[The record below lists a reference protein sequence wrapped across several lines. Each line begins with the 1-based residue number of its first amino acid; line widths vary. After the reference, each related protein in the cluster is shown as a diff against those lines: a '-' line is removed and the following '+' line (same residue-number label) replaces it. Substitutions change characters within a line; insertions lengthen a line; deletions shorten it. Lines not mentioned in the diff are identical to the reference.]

1 MSQIKTQRMGRILAA
16 GSKDRVDEVIEIL
29 AKLNAIHFIEYDGTD
44 DGFNLGT
51 PKEES
56 EVVGKRLNKLR
67 SAASIISFNGPK
79 SMISADKVREE
90 LDNSLTDAVEQLLQ
104 KSSQFESLE
113 NSLSSV
119 KEQKEILELLS
130 CLEVDVD
137 LLSGYSSL
145 SSFVGTISGSF
156 SQIESEIDNGEI
168 PCIYYH
174 GTSNGVKVVG
184 VFVRNEF
191 SNRLQTNLN
200 QSGFQAIN
208 IPENMVGNPSLI
220 LSDIQI
226 KIDNIISEKASI
238 SDEIKAWSEK
248 YGPSLACGLEVLER
262 DHDILTAPVKI
273 AVSNHAFFIDG
284 WIELSR
290 SEEVQNALKDACLYT
305 EVTPFKVKAGGGGHG
320 HSDDH
325 HHHHQEMPP
334 ISYHERKLSKPMELL
349 TDAVGRPAYGRIDP
363 TLFMFVTYPIFFGMM
378 LGDMA
383 YGLVTLALGAY
394 VFSKANS
401 NEMIEL
407 GGKFLIYIG
416 LGTLIFGYIYAEFA
430 GWEIFLYEK
439 LTYADGS
446 YMKDSSDHY
455 MYSENL
461 SPVAFL
467 ANLYPFD
474 LDHGYGPAVEL
485 GYGIN
490 LSFPFHRVGTHLNDL
505 IILTIYVGFF
515 HIIIGKL
522 IGFRDVLFYGT
533 DHGHVGL
540 VAAFFEHGVWILL
553 LIGGFFFSYG
563 YLGSTKYG
571 LDVEHLMLPG
581 AIVALSSVVMLIYT
595 LYKYHG
601 IPIAVSLILAPIE
614 AMGMMPSVISYV
626 RLFAVGIVGV
636 KIAETG
642 NKLWEPM
649 MEAELYLIPVFFIG
663 WLSVQMFAWALG
675 IFSPNIHAARLH
687 FVEWMRQYYDS
698 SGEAFE
704 PFGFRSNFVEV
715 E

>member
-1 MSQIKTQRMGRILAA
+1 MSQIKTQRMGRIMAA
-16 GSKDRVDEVIEIL
+16 GSKEKIDEVLGII
-29 AKLNAIHFIEYDGTD
+29 AKLNAIHFIEYNGLDE
-44 DGFNLGT
+44 GFDLGV
-51 PKEES
+51 PKQES

-67 SAASIISFNGPK
+67 SAASIVNFTGPK
-79 SMISADKVREE
+79 KVVSADEVRS
-90 LDNSLTDAVEQLLQ
+90 N
-104 KSSQFESLE
+104 LE
-113 NSLSSV
+113 NSLSEAVDKLLHMNSHLEDV
-119 KEQKEILELLS
+119 SSALSSSLETKETLEMLS
-130 CLEVDVD
+130 SLDIDVE
-137 LLSGYSSL
+137 LLSGYNSL
-145 SSFVGTISGSF
+145 SSFVGVVSGSVTDIELDIEEGSISGIF
-156 SQIESEIDNGEI
+156 MKGFANGANIVAIFVENK
-168 PCIYYH
+168 Y
-174 GTSNGVKVVG
+174 SNQV
-184 VFVRNEF
+184 
-191 SNRLQTNLN
+191 QTRLN

-208 IPENMVGNPSLI
+208 IPENLSGDPSEI
-220 LSDIQI
+220 LSQL
-226 KIDNIISEKASI
+226 SEKVDKLMIEKTTI
-238 SDEIKAWSEK
+238 SNRIESWADEF
-248 YGPSLACGLEVLER
+248 GPSLACGLEILER
-262 DHDILTAPVKI
+262 DHHILTAPVKI
-273 AVSNHAFFIDG
+273 AVSDHAFIIDG
-284 WIELSR
+284 WLEISR
-290 SEEVQNALKDACLYT
+290 SEEVRNALKDTCLYI
-305 EVTPFKVKAGGGGHG
+305 EVTPFEIKAGGGGHG

-325 HHHHQEMPP
+325 HHQEMPP
-334 ISYHERKLSKPMELL
+334 ISYQDRKLSKPMELL

-394 VFSKANS
+394 VFNKANS
-401 NEMIEL
+401 NEMIQL

-416 LGTLIFGYIYAEFA
+416 LGTLFFGYIYAEFA

-446 YMKDSSDHY
+446 YMKDSSGHY

-474 LDHGYGPAVEL
+474 LDHGYGPTAEL
-485 GYGIN
+485 GYGIT
-490 LSFPFHRVGTHLNDL
+490 LSFPFHRVGTHLTDL
-505 IILTIYVGFF
+505 IVLTIYVGFF
-515 HIIIGKL
+515 HLIVGKL

-533 DHGHVGL
+533 DHGHIGP

-563 YLGSTKYG
+563 YLGHSKYG
-571 LDVEHLMLPG
+571 LDVEHLIVPG
-581 AIVALSSVVMLIYT
+581 AVVALSSVAMLIWT

-642 NKLWEPM
+642 NMLWEPM
-649 MEAELYLIPVFFIG
+649 MDAELYLAPVFFLG

>member
-1 MSQIKTQRMGRILAA
+1 MSQIKTQRMGRLLAA
-16 GSKDRVDEVIEIL
+16 GTKDKIDEVIDAL
-29 AKLNAIHFIEYDGTD
+29 ATLNALHFIEYDGSD
-44 DGFNLGT
+44 EGFNLGT
-51 PKEES
+51 PKDES
-56 EVVGKRLNKLR
+56 EMVGKRLTKLR
-67 SAASIISFNGPK
+67 SAASIVDYNGPK
-79 SMISADKVREE
+79 SPVAAEKVRSE
-90 LDNSLTDAVEQLLQ
+90 LDGALSDAVDALLE
-104 KSSQFESLE
+104 KSTRLDTVE
-113 NSLSSV
+113 NSLSSLR
-119 KEQKEILELLS
+119 EEESIMGLLS
-130 CLEVDVD
+130 SIDLDVE
-137 LLSGYSSL
+137 LLSGYSTL
-145 SSFVGTISGSF
+145 NTFVGTISGGSSDIE
-156 SQIESEIDNGEI
+156 SQISDAGIEGLFFQGTING
-168 PCIYYH
+168 
-174 GTSNGVKVVG
+174 SKVVA
-184 VFVRNEF
+184 VFVKSER
-191 SNRLQTNLN
+191 SNDIQSILN

-208 IPENMVGNPSLI
+208 IPEGITGNPKKLI
-220 LSDIQI
+220 EEIKSEINKLSSEQSSIVKDIE
-226 KIDNIISEKASI
+226 SW
-238 SDEIKAWSEK
+238 SDEFGS
-248 YGPSLACGLEVLER
+248 SLACGLELLER
-262 DHDILTAPVKI
+262 EHDILTAPVKI
-273 AVSNHAFFIDG
+273 AVSEHAFFIDG

-290 SEEVQNALKDACLYT
+290 SEEVRHALNNYCQYS
-305 EVTPFKVKAGGGGHG
+305 EVTPFKVEPGGGGHG
-320 HSDDH
+320 HSD

-334 ISYHERKLSKPMELL
+334 IAFQSRTLSKPMELL
-349 TDAVGRPAYGRIDP
+349 TNAVGRPAYGRIDP

-383 YGLVTLALGAY
+383 YGIVTISLGAFVY
-394 VFSKANS
+394 SKARS
-401 NEMIEL
+401 NEMMHL

-446 YMKDSSDHY
+446 YMKDSSGHY

-474 LDHGYGPAVEL
+474 LDHGYGPFVEL

-490 LSFPFHRVGTHLNDL
+490 LAFPFHRVGTHLEDL
-505 IILTIYVGFF
+505 IVLTIYVGFF
-515 HIIIGKL
+515 HIIFGKL

-540 VAAFFEHGVWILL
+540 AAAFFEHGAWIVL
-553 LIGGFFFSYG
+553 LIGGFMFTYG
-563 YLGSTKYG
+563 FLGPDEFDYL
-571 LDVEHLMLPG
+571 LQPG
-581 AIVALSSVVMLIYT
+581 AAIAISAVVMLIWT
-595 LYKYHG
+595 LYNYHG

-614 AMGMMPSVISYV
+614 AIGMMPSVISYV

-649 MEAELYLIPVFFIG
+649 LEAELYLVPVFFIG
-663 WLSVQMFAWALG
+663 WLSVQIFAWVLG
-675 IFSPNIHAARLH
+675 VFSPNIHAARLH

-704 PFGFRSNFVEV
+704 PFGFRSHFVEV

>member
-1 MSQIKTQRMGRILAA
+1 MSQIKTQRMGRLLAA
-16 GSKDRVDEVIEIL
+16 GTKDKIDEVIDAL
-29 AKLNAIHFIEYDGTD
+29 ATLNALHFIEYDGSD
-44 DGFNLGT
+44 EGFNLGT
-51 PKEES
+51 PKDES
-56 EVVGKRLNKLR
+56 EMVGKRLTKLR
-67 SAASIISFNGPK
+67 SAASIVDYNGPK
-79 SMISADKVREE
+79 SPVAAEKVRSE
-90 LDNSLTDAVEQLLQ
+90 LDGALSDAVDALLE
-104 KSSQFESLE
+104 KSTRLDTVE
-113 NSLSSV
+113 NSLSSLR
-119 KEQKEILELLS
+119 EEESIMGLLS
-130 CLEVDVD
+130 SIDLDVE
-137 LLSGYSSL
+137 LLSGYSTL
-145 SSFVGTISGSF
+145 NTFVGTISGGSSDIE
-156 SQIESEIDNGEI
+156 SQISDAGIEGLFFQGTING
-168 PCIYYH
+168 
-174 GTSNGVKVVG
+174 SKVVA
-184 VFVRNEF
+184 VFVKSER
-191 SNRLQTNLN
+191 SNDIQSILN

-208 IPENMVGNPSLI
+208 IPEGITGNPKKLI
-220 LSDIQI
+220 EEIKSEINKLSSEQSSIVKDIE
-226 KIDNIISEKASI
+226 SW
-238 SDEIKAWSEK
+238 SDEFGS
-248 YGPSLACGLEVLER
+248 SLACGLELLER
-262 DHDILTAPVKI
+262 EHDILTAPVKI
-273 AVSNHAFFIDG
+273 AVSEHAFFIDG

-290 SEEVQNALKDACLYT
+290 SEEVRHALNNYCQYS
-305 EVTPFKVKAGGGGHG
+305 EVTPFKVEPGGGGHG
-320 HSDDH
+320 HSD

-334 ISYHERKLSKPMELL
+334 IAFQSRTLSKPMELL
-349 TDAVGRPAYGRIDP
+349 TNAVGRPAYGRIDP

-383 YGLVTLALGAY
+383 YGIVTISLGAFVY
-394 VFSKANS
+394 SKARS
-401 NEMIEL
+401 NEMMHL

-446 YMKDSSDHY
+446 YMKDSSGHY

-474 LDHGYGPAVEL
+474 LDHGYGPFVEL

-490 LSFPFHRVGTHLNDL
+490 LAFPFHRVGTHLEDL
-505 IILTIYVGFF
+505 IVLTIYVGFF
-515 HIIIGKL
+515 HIIFGKL

-540 VAAFFEHGVWILL
+540 AAAFFEHGSWIVL
-553 LIGGFFFSYG
+553 LIGGFMFTYG
-563 YLGSTKYG
+563 FLGPDEFDYL
-571 LDVEHLMLPG
+571 LQPG
-581 AIVALSSVVMLIYT
+581 AAIAISAVVMLIWT
-595 LYKYHG
+595 LYNYHG

-614 AMGMMPSVISYV
+614 AIGMMPSVISYV

-649 MEAELYLIPVFFIG
+649 LEAELYLVPVFFIG
-663 WLSVQMFAWALG
+663 WLSVQIFAWVLG
-675 IFSPNIHAARLH
+675 VFSPNIHAARLH

-704 PFGFRSNFVEV
+704 PFGFRSHHVEV

>member
-16 GSKDRVDEVIEIL
+16 GSKGRIDEVLDIL
-29 AKLNAIHFIEYDGTD
+29 AKLNAIHFIEYDGAD

-67 SAASIISFNGPK
+67 SAASIINFQGPK
-79 SMISADKVREE
+79 SPISADKVRSE
-90 LDNSLTDAVEQLLQ
+90 LDNSLNEAVEQLLQ
-104 KSSQFESLE
+104 KSSQLDSLR
-113 NSLSSV
+113 NSLSSAQ
-119 KEQKEILELLS
+119 EQKEILELLS
-130 CLEVDVD
+130 SLEIDID

-145 SSFVGTISGSF
+145 SSFVGTISGSIF
-156 SQIESEIDNGEI
+156 EIESKIDGGEFSGICSQGKFNGI
-168 PCIYYH
+168 
-174 GTSNGVKVVG
+174 KVVAI
-184 VFVRNEF
+184 FVRNEY
-191 SNRLQTNLN
+191 SNHVQSSLN

-208 IPENMVGNPSLI
+208 IPENMIGKSSELLSELQVKVNHLI
-220 LSDIQI
+220 L
-226 KIDNIISEKASI
+226 EEESI
-238 SDEIKAWSEK
+238 SDEINAWSDEF
-248 YGPSLACGLEVLER
+248 GPSLACGLEVLER

-273 AVSNHAFFIDG
+273 AVSEHAFFIDG
-284 WIELSR
+284 WVELSR
-290 SEEVQNALKDACLYT
+290 SDEVQSALKNTCLYT
-305 EVTPFKVKAGGGGHG
+305 EVTPFKVNAGGGGHG
-320 HSDDH
+320 HSGH
-325 HHHHQEMPP
+325 HRQEMPP
-334 ISYHERKLSKPMELL
+334 ISYHERTLSKPMELL

-394 VFSKANS
+394 VLSRANS
-401 NEMIEL
+401 NEMIQL

-430 GWEIFLYEK
+430 GWEIFLYDK

-446 YMKDSSDHY
+446 YMKDSSGHY

-467 ANLYPFD
+467 ANLYP
-474 LDHGYGPAVEL
+474 LNLEHGYGPVAEL
-485 GYGIN
+485 GYGIT
-490 LSFPFHRVGTHLNDL
+490 LAFPFHRVGTHLNDL

-533 DHGHVGL
+533 DHGHIGP

-563 YLGSTKYG
+563 YLGSSKYG

-581 AIVALSSVVMLIYT
+581 AIVALSSVAMLIWT

-649 MEAELYLIPVFFIG
+649 MEADAILVPVFFIG

-675 IFSPNIHAARLH
+675 VFSPNIHAARLH